1 MGARAEIESKRASAT
16 PSYRN
21 PRVRRWASYL
31 WREAILK
38 SWQPIKPALVK
49 PNPAAWSNECV
60 TAAWL
65 GHATVL
71 INFFGI
77 TILTDP
83 VLFPRI
89 GIRIPFLFTIGP
101 KRLTAPALMIGELP
115 KIDLI
120 LLSHAHFDHTDWRTL
135 SKFGRATKVITAR
148 NTRDLLNWTRLR
160 DITELDWGEGCS
172 IETAAGSITIH
183 ALPVQHWGAR
193 MQHDDHRGY
202 NAYLIERNDRLILF
216 GGDSAFTDQFVEVRQ
231 HGSVDLAMFSI
242 AAYNPWIRTH
252 ADPEQAIRMA
262 NDAGARFIMPIHH
275 QTFRLSFEPFREPI
289 ERFEAALRDQTGRIA
304 LREIGETFVLPM

>member
-1 MGARAEIESKRASAT
+1 VK

-21 PRVRRWASYL
+21 RRVRRWASYL
-31 WREAILK
+31 WREAILE
-38 SWQPIKPALVK
+38 SWKPSRPSFAK
-49 PNPAAWSNECV
+49 PDPTTWKNKCV

-71 INFFGI
+71 VNLFGI

-101 KRLTAPALMIGELP
+101 KRLIAPALTIDELP
-115 KIDLI
+115 QIDVI
-120 LLSHAHFDHTDWRTL
+120 LLSHGHFDHIDWRTL
-135 SKFGRATKVITAR
+135 SKFRSSTAVITAR
-148 NTRDLLNWTRLR
+148 NTRDLLHWTRFR
-160 DITELDWGEGCS
+160 DITELDWGESHS
-172 IETAAGSITIH
+172 IGTTAGSVSVY

-193 MQHDDHRGY
+193 MQHDDYRGY
-202 NAYLIERNDRLILF
+202 NAYLIERNGRRILF
-216 GGDSAFTDQFVEVRQ
+216 GGDSAFTDRFVEVRK
-231 HGSVDLAMFSI
+231 HGPVDLAMFSI

-262 NDAGARFIMPIHH
+262 NDAGARFVMPIHH
-275 QTFRLSFEPFREPI
+275 QTFRLSFEPFREPV
-289 ERFEAALRDQTGRIA
+289 ERFEAALRNEPDRIA
-304 LREIGETFVLPM
+304 LREIGDSFVVPL

>member
-1 MGARAEIESKRASAT
+1 MAVFIGVESKQASVK

-21 PRVRRWASYL
+21 RRVRRWASYL

-38 SWQPIKPALVK
+38 SWHPIAPAFAK
-49 PNPAAWSNECV
+49 PNPSQWSDRQV

-77 TILTDP
+77 NILTDP

-101 KRLTAPALMIGELP
+101 KRLTAPALTVDELP
-115 KIDLI
+115 RIDI
-120 LLSHAHFDHTDWRTL
+120 VLLSHAHFDHIDWRTL
-135 SKFGRATKVITAR
+135 RKIGRTTKVITAR
-148 NTRDLLNWTRLR
+148 NTRDLLNWTPLR
-160 DITELDWGEGCS
+160 DITELDWGEAQS
-172 IETAAGSITIH
+172 IETAAGFIKIT
-183 ALPVQHWGAR
+183 AVPTQHWGAR
-193 MQHDDHRGY
+193 MQHDDYRGY
-202 NAYLIERNDRLILF
+202 NGYLIERNGRRILF
-216 GGDSAFTDQFVEVRQ
+216 GGDTAFTNRFVEVRQ
-231 HGSVDLAMFSI
+231 YGPVDLAVFSI
-242 AAYNPWIRTH
+242 AAYNPWIRSH
-252 ADPEQAIRMA
+252 ADPEQAIQMA

-289 ERFEAALRDQTGRIA
+289 ERFEAALRDEPHRIA
-304 LREIGETFVLPM
+304 LREIGETFVVPE